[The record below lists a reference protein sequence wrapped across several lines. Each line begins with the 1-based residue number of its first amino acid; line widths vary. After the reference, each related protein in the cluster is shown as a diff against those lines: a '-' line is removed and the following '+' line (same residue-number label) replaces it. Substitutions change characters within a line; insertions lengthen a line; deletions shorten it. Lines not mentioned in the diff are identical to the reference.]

1 MRMRRLSALRG
12 HLRPAASAPAQSA
25 DCVGE
30 AAHTSASRDAAPPTR
45 EQLLHAGY
53 CVVPDVLSP
62 HLLERL
68 RAVTDAAL
76 DAQTEEQQQRHLSQV
91 AVGESQ

>member
-12 HLRPAASAPAQSA
+12 HLRPAASAPAQST

-68 RAVTDAAL
+68 HAVTDAAL
-76 DAQTEEQQQRHLSQV
+76 DAQTEEQQQQHLSQV